1 MGKQAETIRQ
11 LLSPM
16 YGVNGSFVYP
26 RMEPVPGFP
35 SFVNTSYSAEQFLY
49 TDHWFKY
56 GLHNDPNFNTN
67 LLRPENWEHIF
78 ENDPVG
84 LQDTL
89 ISSAS
94 SDICYNLAFRT
105 MNLPRSGLDD
115 FIAISE
121 FAASHIVWPALAPV
135 PLETEDTILQ
145 VLTLAIMF

>member
-11 LLSPM
+11 LLSPI

-84 LQDTL
+84 
-89 ISSAS
+89 
-94 SDICYNLAFRT
+94 T
-105 MNLPRSGLDD
+105 MRLPSSGLDD